1 MRKFIKYSILVL
13 SASIMNVSAAAKSDW
28 VFSEEKIEGVNT
40 FSIYGFDKSIENTLN
55 ISCDNSNKMP
65 IVTIIT
71 EQRLTKKEKSVVSF
85 KFDDELKIKSK
96 AYYTDGTVW
105 FSNMEEDEEGVLNIG
120 TLIEK
125 LKKRSKV
132 KVGVVKDT
140 GKSFYFDINLSG
152 SSIPINRILS
162 KCNIK

>member
-1 MRKFIKYSILVL
+1 MKNFIKYSILVL
-13 SASIMNVSAAAKSDW
+13 SASIMNVDAATKTDW
-28 VFSEEKIEGVNT
+28 VFSEEKIDGVNT

-55 ISCDNSNKMP
+55 ISCDSSNKLP

-71 EQRLTKKEKSVVSF
+71 DQRLTKKEKSVVSF

-105 FSNMEEDEEGVLNIG
+105 FSNMEEDNKGVLSIANLIG
-120 TLIEK
+120 K

-132 KVGVVKDT
+132 TIGVVRDT
-140 GKSFYFDINLSG
+140 GKSFYFDISLSG